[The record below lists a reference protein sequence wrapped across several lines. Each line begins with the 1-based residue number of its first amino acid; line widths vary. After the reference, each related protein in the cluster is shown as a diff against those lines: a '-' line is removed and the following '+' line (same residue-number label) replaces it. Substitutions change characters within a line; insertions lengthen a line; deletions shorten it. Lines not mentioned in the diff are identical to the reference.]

1 MFENMVLR
9 KVFGPKEEEV
19 AAVVRGQHNLYLLL
33 CTIALFKSSSRK
45 CVVHIIKCYLL
56 I

>member
-1 MFENMVLR
+1 VFENMVLR

-19 AAVVRGQHNLYLLL
+19 AVVVRGLHKLYLLL
-33 CTIALFKSSSRK
+33 CTIALFKSSSREY
-45 CVVHIIKCYLL
+45 VVHIIKCYLL